1 MKNALRRIRGES
13 QKNIVKL
20 LDQLSGKYSAWE
32 VWQDFITMSAISI
45 ANTLGGPYAQEREK
59 TYRERI
65 KKYTEKEQL
74 VFPQMFAEMVAELD
88 SNPDQDFLGDLFMSL
103 GMGNEW
109 KGQFFTPY
117 SVCKAM
123 AGITYRND
131 LKEKVEQ
138 KGWVSVS
145 DPACG
150 AGALL
155 IAFANKCRANHINYQ
170 TSVLFVAQD
179 LDFLA
184 GMMCYIQLSL
194 LGCAG
199 YVCIDDSIARPSTSY
214 DDQGLLP
221 VEGSRIWYT
230 PMYHSDVWQWRRA
243 ACQMDLM
250 IRSNKKVRPLMIA
263 QVEAVPA
270 LEPIPP
276 EAPAT
281 PPFTEGKAGQ
291 LTFF

>member
-155 IAFANKCRANHINYQ
+155 CICQQMQSKSHKLSNLGVICGAGSGLPGRDD
-170 TSVLFVAQD
+170 VLHSTEPFRMRRVCVYRR
-179 LDFLA
+179 FH
-184 GMMCYIQLSL
+184 CTTFHQL
-194 LGCAG
+194 
-199 YVCIDDSIARPSTSY
+199 R
-214 DDQGLLP
+214 
-221 VEGSRIWYT
+221 
-230 PMYHSDVWQWRRA
+230 
-243 ACQMDLM
+243 
-250 IRSNKKVRPLMIA
+250 
-263 QVEAVPA
+263 
-270 LEPIPP
+270 
-276 EAPAT
+276 
-281 PPFTEGKAGQ
+281 
-291 LTFF
+291 